1 MKLANA
7 WVDNWS
13 MGATSTLTEEELD
26 CTQETHETQ
35 EPQET
40 HDEGEGGLDE
50 LQRVIDEC
58 ALTARKTSNRKLF
71 ALVREVRGMEFRR
84 KAKFSPETQ
93 AQIANAW
100 IKVSGPFLTPGK
112 DYFTDYCCKYEAV
125 RHPKGATL
133 AAALERAETQPP
145 PVRALLHPNPEVHLL
160 ASLCRELQKLTPNR
174 PFFLD
179 GRSCAAVFGHQH
191 HSTIASWLR
200 ALSTL
205 RVIVV
210 VGEYKRDRA
219 REYQYIAPD

>member
-1 MKLANA
+1 MKLADT
-7 WVDNWS
+7 WTDDWS
-13 MGATSTLTEEELD
+13 SSGTSTLTAEEAD
-26 CTQETHETQ
+26 CTQETH
-35 EPQET
+35 
-40 HDEGEGGLDE
+40 DGGEGEWRE
-50 LQRVIDEC
+50 LQRVIEGC
-58 ALTARKTSNRKLF
+58 ALTARKTSNTKLF
-71 ALVREVRGMEFRR
+71 ALVREIRGMEFRR
-84 KAKFSPETQ
+84 KGKFRPETQ
-93 AQIANAW
+93 AQIAHAW
-100 IKVSGPFLTPGK
+100 IKVSRPFLTPGK

-133 AAALERAETQPP
+133 AAALERAEVGVPP
-145 PVRALLHPNPEVHLL
+145 TRALLHPNPEFHLL
-160 ASLCRELQKLTPNR
+160 ASLCRELQQVTPNR

-205 RVIVV
+205 DVIVV